1 MISHPDWQSP
11 AVSDTLIPPP
21 SLRSFGARLAALPPE
36 RVLNT
41 EELTQLFG
49 VNHNGI
55 TRAVKRGDLPPPAT
69 IFGCHIWTV
78 RVILAHIDAL
88 LEQARKDGGP
98 RSTTACH
105 QNQNTLWREYSYG
118 WGTQTRQWDLARLVR
133 GP

>member
-1 MISHPDWQSP
+1 MIAHPDVESP
-11 AVSDTLIPPP
+11 AVSDTPIFSP

-41 EELTQLFG
+41 EELAQLFG

-78 RVILAHIDAL
+78 RVIRAHIDAL
-88 LEQARKDGGP
+88 LEQARI
-98 RSTTACH
+98 TADRER
-105 QNQNTLWREYSYG
+105 QRRAIKLNTLYG
-118 WGTQTRQWDLARLVR
+118 GR
-133 GP
+133 